1 MAILEIEGLC
11 KGYGDGAAR
20 TEVLHEVNLTIE
32 PGEFVA
38 IVGFSGSGKTTLVSA
53 IAGLLAPDSGEI
65 RVKGQR
71 VTSAGHDRGIVF
83 QSYSL
88 MPWLT
93 VQGNIALAVDA
104 VFPKWSRQ
112 QRREQVAKYIEL
124 VGLSHAADR
133 RPAQLSGGMRQ
144 RVAVARAL
152 AMQPEILLLDEP
164 LSALDALT
172 RSRLQDEIESLWRN
186 ERKTVVMVT
195 NDVDE
200 ALLLADRIIP
210 LTPAPAPRLAAR
222 SACRRRGRGIVT
234 RPITTP
240 STGACAPRSLN
251 TSSTPGTSARS
262 RRTAACGC
270 RTSFRSHPATSC
282 PRPCARRIARKWR
295 PTSTSSANST
305 KSPRHT
311 RRRRAR

>member
-1 MAILEIEGLC
+1 MPILTIKGLC
-11 KGYGDGAAR
+11 KSFGEGASR
-20 TEVLHEVNLTIE
+20 TEVLHEVNLDIE

-53 IAGLLAPDSGEI
+53 IAGLLTPDAGEI
-65 RVKGQR
+65 LVKGQR

-104 VFPKWSRQ
+104 VFPKWSKQ
-112 QRREQVAKYIEL
+112 QRREQVAKYIDL
-124 VGLSHAADR
+124 VGLSHAAGR

-144 RVAVARAL
+144 RVALARAL

-172 RSRLQDEIESLWRN
+172 RARLQDEIESLWRN

-210 LTPAPAPRLAAR
+210 LTPAPRATL
-222 SACRRRGRGIVT
+222 GRGIAT
-234 RPITTP
+234 PPITMRT
-240 STGACAPRSLN
+240 TGICAPRSPN
-251 TSSTPGTSARS
+251 ISSMRV
-262 RRTAACGC
+262 
-270 RTSFRSHPATSC
+270 
-282 PRPCARRIARKWR
+282 
-295 PTSTSSANST
+295 
-305 KSPRHT
+305 
-311 RRRRAR
+311 RRARSPKTTAYACRM